1 MRSLSPP
8 RSLSFYRADAAGERG
23 VAELV
28 RPHLAAAGEALHLA
42 LLNLTGDG
50 DASERSEDSLE
61 AQAAQA
67 RASLLEAAL
76 ALGTARVHIPSI
88 RTYSPAVVMSS
99 EPRIHSELA
108 RLYQLATQLQW
119 WNLHL
124 LPARRQAIALAPEDE
139 AQLAIVMRDLAR
151 TAKID
156 RLLDYG
162 WLPVMLALALLGP
175 LYGAPLFSVV
185 VAAMAAVIASWKLAK
200 LQRASLA
207 LSAG

>member
-8 RSLSFYRADAAGERG
+8 PSLSFYRADAAGERG
-23 VAELV
+23 GAEVV
-28 RPHLAAAGEALHLA
+28 RPHLVTAGEALHLA
-42 LLNLTGDG
+42 LLALTG

-61 AQAAQA
+61 SQAAQA

-76 ALGTARVHIPSI
+76 ALGTARVHVPSI

-108 RLYQLATQLQW
+108 RLYQLSTQLLW

-124 LPARRQAIALAPEDE
+124 LPAREQAIALAPEDE
-139 AQLAIVMRDLAR
+139 AQLAIVMRNLAR
-151 TAKID
+151 TAKIE

-162 WLPVMLALALLGP
+162 WLPVMVLLALLGP

-185 VAAMAAVIASWKLAK
+185 VAALATVIAIWKLAK

-207 LSAG
+207 ISAG

>member
-1 MRSLSPP
+1 MRSSSPP
-8 RSLSFYRADAAGERG
+8 SSLSFYRADPAGERG
-23 VAELV
+23 ISEVV
-28 RPHLAAAGEALHLA
+28 RPHLARAGEALHVA
-42 LLNLTGDG
+42 LLNLTGD
-50 DASERSEDSLE
+50 ASERSEATLE

-99 EPRIHSELA
+99 ERRIHAELS

-124 LPARRQAIALAPEDE
+124 LPARRQALALAPEDE
-139 AQLAIVMRDLAR
+139 AQLAVVMRGLAR
-151 TAKID
+151 NAKID

-162 WLPVMLALALLGP
+162 WLPLMIVLAALGP
-175 LYGAPLFSVV
+175 LYGAPLFTVV
-185 VAAMAAVIASWKLAK
+185 VAGLAAVIASWKLAK
-200 LQRASLA
+200 LQRRTLA
-207 LSAG
+207 ISAG